1 MQHRRLRRRDAYR
14 HRHVHHSRRIAVK
27 PLMLVSPLATT
38 CCVTSAGCL
47 LSECQTDAQ
56 CDDGLWCTGEEE
68 CEEFPLGNVCKSRS
82 VPCCVEAEHD
92 VPPDYWAPGVSY
104 PALTTDARYPA
115 CSALTEKV
123 CNEEEMR
130 CDFLNECVFDNDCDS
145 GDDGQLALCR
155 SNTCVYYT
163 LD

>member
-1 MQHRRLRRRDAYR
+1 MKR
-14 HRHVHHSRRIAVK
+14 
-27 PLMLVSPLATT
+27 LMLVSLLAVI
-38 CCVTSAGCL
+38 CCVTSAGCPAL
-47 LSECQTDAQ
+47 FSECQTDAQ
-56 CDDGLWCTGEEE
+56 CDDGLWCTGEEK
-68 CEEFPLGNVCKSRS
+68 CEEFLMGKVCKSRA

-115 CSALTEKV
+115 CAALTEKV
-123 CNEEEMR
+123 CNEKERR

-145 GDDGQLALCR
+145 GDDGQLAICR

-163 LD
+163 LN